1 LRAAV
6 GGGIRELWLF
16 LIKFED
22 DRLGERMSICK
33 LTIATGVTVL
43 LVPLLS
49 ACTSWPP
56 VSPRTSTLTSAPA
69 EPSSVST
76 PIPQSI
82 APPTATGTTLGTWVS
97 LSNTQVSGPIDAKGE
112 GLWIALDCVGNGSVT
127 VEDSG
132 GMSSTFLCTSD
143 DVLSY
148 ANHDNQAHG
157 ESTVSVSMTGDV
169 VWGLTISST
178 PLTDSTQG

>member
-1 LRAAV
+1 
-6 GGGIRELWLF
+6 
-16 LIKFED
+16 
-22 DRLGERMSICK
+22 MSIRK
-33 LTIATGVTVL
+33 LAIATGVTVL
-43 LVPLLS
+43 LLPLLS
-49 ACTSWPP
+49 ACTSSPP
-56 VSPRTSTLTSAPA
+56 LAPSTLTVTSAPA

-82 APPTATGTTLGTWVS
+82 EPPTATGTTLGTWVS
-97 LSNTQVSGPIDAKGE
+97 LPNMQLGGPIDAKGE
-112 GLWIALDCVGNGSVT
+112 GLWIALNCAGNGTVT
-127 VEDSG
+127 VDDSS
-132 GMSSTFLCTSD
+132 GMSSTFQCTSD
-143 DVLSY
+143 NVLSY